1 MALGFLL
8 EDGLGFV
15 NGTTTSST
23 RVTPDK
29 TMSRAGTPKV
39 FLATFG
45 DGYEQ
50 RAPDGLNNVK
60 EEYSLTFNNR
70 NKEEIDAIVATF
82 ELRKGVT
89 AFDLTIPATNADGT
103 AAERSVRVV
112 CHSYSHSYDSDNFYS
127 CTATFRRVYE
137 S

>member
-1 MALGFLL
+1 MQTNTYTLPG
-8 EDGLGFV
+8 GLQY
-15 NGTTTSST
+15 N
-23 RVTPDK
+23 
-29 TMSRAGTPKV
+29 
-39 FLATFG
+39 
-45 DGYEQ
+45 
-50 RAPDGLNNVK
+50 
-60 EEYSLTFNNR
+60 NNR
-70 NKEEIDAIVATF
+70 NKEKVDAIVATF